1 MTDNN
6 NVTELADMA
15 VVNAIMI
22 SVCDGMRTARLNQ
35 GLTQQEFS
43 QRLHWSASVLS
54 RIERCSRVPSLLQV
68 VRLSVTLGVRLSDLA
83 RTAEDEAAFPLGSA
97 PWQPDPPPIEYR
109 RPTS

>member
-6 NVTELADMA
+6 VTEPADMA

-22 SVCDGMRTARLNQ
+22 SICHGMRTARLNQ
-35 GLTQQEFS
+35 GLARHEFS
-43 QRLHWSASVLS
+43 QRLHWSPSVLS
-54 RIERCSRVPSLLQV
+54 RIERLSRVPSLLQV

-97 PWQPDPPPIEYR
+97 PWEPDPSPIEYC

>member
-1 MTDNN
+1 MTDD
-6 NVTELADMA
+6 NVTEPADMA

-22 SVCDGMRTARLNQ
+22 SVCHGIRTARLNQ
-35 GLTQQEFS
+35 GLSQSEFS
-43 QRLHWSASVLS
+43 QRLNWSASVLS
-54 RIERCSRVPSLLQV
+54 RIERFSRAPSLLQV

-97 PWQPDPPPIEYR
+97 PWEPDPPAIEYR